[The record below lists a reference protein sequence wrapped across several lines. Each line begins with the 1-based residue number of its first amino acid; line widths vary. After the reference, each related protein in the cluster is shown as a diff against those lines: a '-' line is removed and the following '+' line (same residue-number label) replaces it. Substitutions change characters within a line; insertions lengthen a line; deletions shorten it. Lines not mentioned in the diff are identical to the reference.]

1 MAYRRSAHRG
11 FTLVELLVVIAII
24 GILVAMLLP
33 AIQAAREAARRSQC
47 INRMKQMALATLN
60 YENARKELP
69 RLYTWLPGNTNID
82 KPDIGLHVQLLP
94 YMEYQPVYDS
104 YDFKS
109 AWSSLNN
116 NKKAS
121 ATEIP
126 DFLCPTAPT
135 SGERSVEDSRRDP
148 PGSFTD
154 YAVDGRVAPKGVC
167 TLLAMGIK
175 NRPDWS
181 GLFTGVPEYKTAHG
195 PNCPNDVPLE
205 KQTGKTTLK
214 QTVDGLSHTIM
225 YCEDAGR
232 PDFYED
238 GVQKNNDPRY
248 PVSGARWAS
257 PDTELWT
264 DDFCGNSFINCN
276 NANEI
281 YSFHSGGAMFAFG
294 DGSVHFL
301 PEDADL
307 EIQVSLTTR
316 AGEDTVTTFE

>member
-69 RLYTWLPGNTNID
+69 KLYTWIPGNTNAL
-82 KPDIGLHVQLLP
+82 KPDHGFHIYLLP
-94 YMEYQPVYDS
+94 YMEYQPVYDT
-104 YDFKS
+104 YDFKTAWYS
-109 AWSSLNN
+109 ANN
-116 NKKAS
+116 SKKAA
-121 ATEIP
+121 ATDIP
-126 DFLCPTAPT
+126 DFICPTAPP
-135 SGERSVEDSRRDP
+135 SGDRSIEDSRRDP

-154 YAVDGRVAPKGVC
+154 YAVDGRIAPSGVC
-167 TLLAMGIK
+167 LIKAMGVK
-175 NRPDWS
+175 DRPDWS
-181 GLFTGVPEYKTAHG
+181 GLFTGVVEYKDDHPG
-195 PNCPNDVPLE
+195 CPSGSLQ

-214 QTVDGLSHTIM
+214 QTVDGLSHTVL

-232 PDFYED
+232 PDKYED
-238 GVQKNNDPRY
+238 GVLKPADPL
-248 PVSGARWAS
+248 VTGSRWAS
-257 PDTELWT
+257 PDTEFWT
-264 DDFCGNSFINCN
+264 DDFCGNSFINCHN
-276 NANEI
+276 GNEI

-294 DGSVHFL
+294 DGSVHFV
-301 PEDADL
+301 PEDTDI
-307 EIQVSLTTR
+307 EIQTSLITR